1 MTGIIFSTIGQRSR
15 RYQRVQF
22 TNTDALETALDEDI
36 RWYNTERI
44 SRKLESLSPVQYRA
58 QAL

>member
-1 MTGIIFSTIGQRSR
+1 MFSTIGQRSR